1 MFRRNSNGNFIMGV
15 LLEGTFT
22 SNFQYRYD
30 ASKTPELPFK
40 DHVENNKMIVISD
53 GDVIRNQF
61 KKSTGE
67 VFPLGYDRYT
77 RETFGNKKF
86 IQNCMDYLCDDS
98 GIIEV
103 RGKEIQLR
111 LLDKGKVKKDRNFWI
126 AINIGL
132 PILLIILFGLSN
144 QYIRKRKYT

>member
-1 MFRRNSNGNFIMGV
+1 MFRRNSNGNFITGV

-22 SNFQYRYD
+22 SNFRYRYD

-40 DHVENNKMIVISD
+40 DQVEHNKMIVISD

-111 LLDKGKVKKDRNFWI
+111 LLDKGKVKKDRNFWV

-132 PILLIILFGLSN
+132 PIILILLFGFSN
-144 QYIRKRKYT
+144 HVIRKRKYA

>member
-1 MFRRNSNGNFIMGV
+1 
-15 LLEGTFT
+15 
-22 SNFQYRYD
+22 
-30 ASKTPELPFK
+30 
-40 DHVENNKMIVISD
+40 MIVISD

-86 IQNCMDYLCDDS
+86 IQNCIDYLCDDS

-103 RGKEIQLR
+103 RSKEITLR
-111 LLDKGKVKKDRNFWI
+111 LLDKGKVKKDKTFWI

-132 PILLIILFGLSN
+132 PIILILVFGLIN
-144 QYIRKRKYT
+144 QFIRKRKYT